1 MIQWQQSSNLAYSK
15 SQSDGHK
22 HLERENSSVK
32 GQDRN
37 KKKKKKREGRREEE
51 LKEKTGDRI
60 QKNYPKRIA
69 AKILHRVLVD
79 QGVERKGESDSNLY

>member
-1 MIQWQQSSNLAYSK
+1 MVTNILKEKIQVLK
-15 SQSDGHK
+15 DK
-22 HLERENSSVK
+22 IEIR
-32 GQDRN
+32 
-37 KKKKKKREGRREEE
+37 KKKKREGRREEE

>member
-37 KKKKKKREGRREEE
+37 KKKKKKKGGKEGGGVKREDRR
-51 LKEKTGDRI
+51 
-60 QKNYPKRIA
+60 
-69 AKILHRVLVD
+69 
-79 QGVERKGESDSNLY
+79 

>member
-1 MIQWQQSSNLAYSK
+1 MVTNILK
-15 SQSDGHK
+15 EKIKVLKDK
-22 HLERENSSVK
+22 IEIR
-32 GQDRN
+32 
-37 KKKKKKREGRREEE
+37 KKKKREGRREEE

>member
-1 MIQWQQSSNLAYSK
+1 MIQWQQSRNLAYSK

-37 KKKKKKREGRREEE
+37 KEKKKKRGREEE

-60 QKNYPKRIA
+60 QKNYPKRIVT
-69 AKILHRVLVD
+69 KILHRVLVD
-79 QGVERKGESDSNLY
+79 QGVERKGEGDSNLY

>member
-1 MIQWQQSSNLAYSK
+1 MVTNILKEKIQVLK
-15 SQSDGHK
+15 DK
-22 HLERENSSVK
+22 IEIR
-32 GQDRN
+32 
-37 KKKKKKREGRREEE
+37 KKKKKREGRREEE